1 MQKILDS
8 YRVCSQF
15 LDYLGAFGF
24 KVNGEDENF
33 HGFDSLNTFSG
44 TRGICSNPISAL
56 FLNVRIT
63 MPPWCRDLLQ
73 HSLCCAQPSE
83 NR

>member
-1 MQKILDS
+1 MKKILDS

-15 LDYLGAFGF
+15 LDYLRAFGF

-56 FLNVRIT
+56 F
-63 MPPWCRDLLQ
+63 
-73 HSLCCAQPSE
+73 
-83 NR
+83 